1 MELRRSCAVTQS
13 VRQTSRGGEERDD
26 RFFCTYS
33 VTGLVRGRRSTAE
46 EGEGWLIALT
56 EQRVP
61 NRSSRP
67 SPPPP
72 HRTSL
77 LVTFHTRV
85 LRATDEIEGE
95 RGAKERRRDEAR
107 QLISSFSAAAAAAA
121 LARSLARSP
130 SLGHSTLGLGAQSR
144 SAQTDRACVRAQCA
158 LQREFARSSGRSFVR
173 WVGWLTGYHSGS
185 GGGLTVAAIVRPAE
199 RNERRRATEE
209 TEADGRTI
217 GHNKVSE

>member
-121 LARSLARSP
+121 LARSLAPPPSATPLSVSGRSR
-130 SLGHSTLGLGAQSR
+130 AVR
-144 SAQTDRACVRAQCA
+144 RQTERACVRNAHCS
-158 LQREFARSSGRSFVR
+158 ESSLVRPVARSFV
-173 WVGWLTGYHSGS
+173 GL
-185 GGGLTVAAIVRPAE
+185 GG
-199 RNERRRATEE
+199 
-209 TEADGRTI
+209 
-217 GHNKVSE
+217 